1 MRIVLIGLL
10 LVPLMTTGQ
19 TTLRYDYRQF
29 LKTWKTDWMASGI
42 HPLLDWSVNWQSVV
56 NETTTRQ
63 LRDEVSASFLGSY
76 PLIDSVSA
84 IVRMEG
90 LSLWQRQDGPVST
103 SHDWKPA
110 AGLQWIGEG
119 HSTAGG
125 AGIWMVSQ
133 SNQSLSGP
141 SLWLNHESRLVAA
154 DRLAIDLSGSHYSST
169 ADRRGLKKQQVS
181 LALSDPVMQAFD
193 IRYTRSVNER
203 DFVTTLVTS
212 GYQLDHRE
220 ETTDQL
226 TAGFTL
232 PLFFSD
238 LTLAFSGSWKNRQI
252 DRKTDLAGPQNPNY
266 QVLAG
271 ETFTDWNLSWQ
282 PGPWQV
288 GLMAQLGEGSD
299 SYGLLETQGL
309 AGLNESIQSE
319 KLKKRNISNRFIRL
333 VQSTTWSSGDW
344 SWKSGLLISRD
355 QLFNP
360 NNNSLDDRDAGTIG
374 ISQGAVWKGT
384 QHRLSGGID
393 YQQTHQVFIHRDR
406 SGDNYR
412 NHYVRLMWEA
422 DNQLSEDV
430 ANSVKSLL
438 SSQLRFFDY
447 DANFL
452 VPKSFVLRTL
462 TVEDSLR
469 ISILNEVFI
478 LRALWT
484 ETQQGTL
491 NTETF
496 RQWPTRRLWGRMAEA
511 GWLMVPA
518 VYVGYRLY
526 IQDQD
531 RWQSET
537 WQLVQSIRQ
546 QGVLFR
552 LFSAGARLD
561 LSADGWLMQQSDG
574 ETRARWYPTLTFR
587 AGYRF

>member
-1 MRIVLIGLL
+1 MRLALIIFLFP
-10 LVPLMTTGQ
+10 LVTIGQ
-19 TTLRYDYRQF
+19 PTLRYEYTQF
-29 LKTWKTDWMASGI
+29 LKTWKTDWMAAGS
-42 HPLLDWSVNWQSVV
+42 HSNLEWLVNWQSVV

-63 LRDEVSASFLGSY
+63 LRDEVSATFTGVI
-76 PLIDSVSA
+76 PLYDSLSA
-84 IVRMEG
+84 VARMEG
-90 LSLWQRQDGPVST
+90 LSLWQRQEGPVST

-119 HSTAGG
+119 HSTSGG

-154 DRLAIDLSGSHYSST
+154 DRLAIDLSGSHYSSS

-181 LALSDPVMQAFD
+181 ISLNDPVLQVFE
-193 IRYTRSVNER
+193 IRYTRGVNQR
-203 DFVTTLVTS
+203 DFLTTLVS
-212 GYQLDHRE
+212 SDYQLDHRE
-220 ETTDQL
+220 ETTDLL

-333 VQSTTWSSGDW
+333 IQTTTWRSGTW
-344 SWKSGLLISRD
+344 SWKSGFLVSRD

-374 ISQGAVWKGT
+374 FSQGVVWKEDK
-384 QHRLSGGID
+384 HRLSGGVD

-412 NHYVRLMWEA
+412 NHYVRLTWEA
-422 DNQLSEDV
+422 DNRLSDRLTH
-430 ANSVKSLL
+430 SLKTLL

-447 DANFL
+447 DENFL

-462 TVEDSLR
+462 TVEDSL
-469 ISILNEVFI
+469 SVSVLNERFI

-484 ETQQGTL
+484 ETHQGTL
-491 NTETF
+491 NAETF
-496 RQWPTRRLWGRMAEA
+496 RQWPTRRLWGRLAEV

-518 VYVGYRLY
+518 VYLGYRLY

-531 RWQSET
+531 RWQSGN

-546 QGVLFR
+546 QGLLFR
-552 LFSAGARLD
+552 LYSMGSRLD
-561 LSADGWLMQQSDG
+561 LSADGWLMQQTDG